1 MGQLKRGGSVMK
13 NTTTF
18 YVHTTTNTSMSNQPP
33 NYIRKQ
39 IFKTDS
45 VVPIDV
51 QAKAWCEEMSL
62 NGVTIIKH
70 WWDDDAYPILKKQK
84 RLIPSWL

>member
-1 MGQLKRGGSVMK
+1 MK

-18 YVHTTTNTSMSNQPP
+18 YVQTTINTSMNNQPP

-45 VVPIDV
+45 VVPIEV
-51 QAKAWCEEMSL
+51 EAKAYVEEMSR
-62 NGVTIIKH
+62 NGITIVKT
-70 WWDDDAYPILKKQK
+70 WWDDDAYPIIEKQK
-84 RLIPSWL
+84 RMIPFWL

>member
-1 MGQLKRGGSVMK
+1 MK

-18 YVHTTTNTSMSNQPP
+18 YVQTTINTSMNNQPP

-45 VVPIDV
+45 VVPIEV
-51 QAKAWCEEMSL
+51 EAKAYVEEMSR
-62 NGVTIIKH
+62 NGNTIVKT
-70 WWDDDAYPILKKQK
+70 WWDDDAYPIIEKQK
-84 RLIPSWL
+84 RMIPFWL

>member
-1 MGQLKRGGSVMK
+1 MK

-18 YVHTTTNTSMSNQPP
+18 YVQSTTNSSMSNQPP

-45 VVPIDV
+45 VVPIEV
-51 QAKAWCEEMSL
+51 QARAYVESSRR
-62 NGVTIIKH
+62 NGVTIVKT
-70 WWDDDAYPILKKQK
+70 WWDDNAYPILKKQEMW
-84 RLIPSWL
+84 IPSWL

>member
-1 MGQLKRGGSVMK
+1 MK

-18 YVHTTTNTSMSNQPP
+18 YVQTTINTSMNNQPP

-51 QAKAWCEEMSL
+51 QAKAYVEEMSR
-62 NGVTIIKH
+62 NGITIVKT
-70 WWDDDAYPILKKQK
+70 WWDDDAYPIIEKQK
-84 RLIPSWL
+84 RMIPFWL